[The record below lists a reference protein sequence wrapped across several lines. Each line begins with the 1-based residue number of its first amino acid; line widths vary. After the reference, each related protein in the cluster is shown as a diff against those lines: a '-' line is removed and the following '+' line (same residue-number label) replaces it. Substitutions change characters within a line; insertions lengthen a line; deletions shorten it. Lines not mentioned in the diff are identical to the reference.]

1 MEEGRWLTGKVI
13 GGGEGAAAASRR
25 RTDGGSGERRSETT
39 ARGRNA
45 RVANGGVELNVITAH
60 GCSGDELRRPTH
72 FSKKPKWIEVGFY
85 NKIPWASE
93 KGFGSRPE
101 LFGPEFEPWWAR
113 DGLQTLIQTVLPIVA
128 EVEPEKLLEL
138 ADVEPD
144 VTSEG
149 TSGLEPADVEP
160 DDHAEPELVGPAACE
175 SADPA
180 APEPE
185 DHAESADPAEL
196 QPSVWEPPEQLLRQP
211 PGQLA
216 GLPPVQPA

>member
-1 MEEGRWLTGKVI
+1 MSHQPR
-13 GGGEGAAAASRR
+13 A
-25 RTDGGSGERRSETT
+25 
-39 ARGRNA
+39 
-45 RVANGGVELNVITAH
+45 
-60 GCSGDELRRPTH
+60 
-72 FSKKPKWIEVGFY
+72 
-85 NKIPWASE
+85 
-93 KGFGSRPE
+93 PE
-101 LFGPEFEPWWAR
+101 LGK
-113 DGLQTLIQTVLPIVA
+113 QVA
-128 EVEPEKLLEL
+128 AVEPEKILEL

-216 GLPPVQPA
+216 GLPSRILNHLSQSILINRRSRLLRNCRLDMLILSLSSNSSGLSTNNSLPGRHLKEKRKS